1 MKKLIAHLSLAA
13 ASAGAA
19 GVLILA
25 LADAVIMPYIV
36 DVPSVKIP
44 RLENLSSAQAAERL
58 QQWGLKMA
66 LGDSMHHERIA
77 LGSVIDH
84 VPEAGQRVKRG
95 RAVTVLLSRGPR
107 YYSTPDLHRVSQRE
121 ARLQLESKQLGVGSI
136 LYVSSSE
143 VSAGAVIDQTPAA
156 GTALVRGSR
165 VDLRIS
171 NGPPS
176 SLKSTPN
183 LLRLSIEVVEDSLR
197 KYEMQLG
204 RVENKIDNSA
214 APGTILSQVPA
225 PGTPTPRNTRINL
238 RVSAKR
244 RDDGGR

>member
-1 MKKLIAHLSLAA
+1 M
-13 ASAGAA
+13 
-19 GVLILA
+19 LA

-44 RLENLSSAQAAERL
+44 RLETLTSAQAAKRL
-58 QQWGLKMA
+58 QQWGLKVA
-66 LGDSMHHERIA
+66 HGDSMYHERIPM
-77 LGSVIDH
+77 GSVIDH
-84 VPEAGQRVKRG
+84 VPEAGQRVKKG
-95 RAVTVLLSRGPR
+95 RAVTVLLSRGQR
-107 YYSTPDLHRVSQRE
+107 YYATPDLRRVSQRE
-121 ARLQLESKQLGVGSI
+121 ARLQLESQHLGVGSI
-136 LYVSSSE
+136 LFVSSNE
-143 VSAGAVIDQTPAA
+143 VSEGAVIDQTPAA
-156 GTALVRGSR
+156 GTALVRGGR

-171 NGPPS
+171 SGSPS

-183 LLRLSIEVVEDSLR
+183 LLNVSIEAVEDTLR

-204 RVENKIDNSA
+204 RVENKIDNST

-244 RDDGGR
+244 RDGGGR

>member
-1 MKKLIAHLSLAA
+1 M
-13 ASAGAA
+13 A
-19 GVLILA
+19 GVLILT
-25 LADAVIMPYIV
+25 LADTVIMPYIV

-44 RLENLSSAQAAERL
+44 RLVNLSSTQASERL

-66 LGDSMHHERIA
+66 LGDSMHHERIPM
-77 LGSVIDH
+77 GSVIDH
-84 VPEAGQRVKRG
+84 IPEAGQRVKRG

-107 YYSTPDLHRVSQRE
+107 YYSAPDLRRVSQRE
-121 ARLQLESKQLGVGSI
+121 ARLQLESQQLGVGSI
-136 LYVSSSE
+136 LYVSSNNVPE
-143 VSAGAVIDQTPAA
+143 GVVIDQEPAA
-156 GTALVRGSR
+156 GTALVRGSL

-171 NGPPS
+171 NGSPT
-176 SLKSTPN
+176 SLKSTPS
-183 LLRLSIEVVEDSLR
+183 LLNLSIEVVEDTLR

-204 RVENKIDNSA
+204 RVENGIDNSA